1 MNKPQASLIDDPQRG
16 VSPLESK
23 ISKSITASADEDV
36 EKRELSCTV
45 AATVESSMENPY
57 NIKNASP
64 LWPTDSTAG
73 NLSAETQNS
82 NSKEYMHP
90 YVHCNIIYNSPDTEV
105 TQVPVN
111 RLVDKKSGGTCMQ
124 WNVTL
129 P

>member
-23 ISKSITASADEDV
+23 ISKSITASAGEDV
-36 EKRELSCTV
+36 EKRELSFTV

-82 NSKEYMHP
+82 NSKEYMHT
-90 YVHCNIIYNSPDTEV
+90 YVHCSVIYNSQDLEAV
-105 TQVPVN
+105 QVPISTW
-111 RLVDKKSGGTCMQ
+111 VD
-124 WNVTL
+124 
-129 P
+129 